1 MCGMSD
7 GNGHGHGSLPT
18 EVIEIR
24 FPPPPDFPPYR
35 PRPRPLWP
43 ALVLFLLTVV
53 STLAVG
59 SEFAMSYAQN
69 REPFSGGGDPFTT
82 TIEVFKH
89 PQLLALGVPFSF
101 TLLAILMAHE
111 LGHYFACRIYGIDA
125 SYPYFIPFPTFFGTF
140 GAFIRIRSPITTRRA
155 LFDVGLAGPVAGF
168 VLAAP
173 AMAIGVAWSKIVENV
188 QAKGGTLFGVPLLM
202 QICMSWSHPHV
213 NPTWILLHPV
223 GRAAW
228 VGLFATALNLLPV
241 WQLDGGH
248 IVYSLASKFHSR
260 ISLVVSLSLVG
271 LGILSGDP
279 FRGFT
284 WIFWGVLLTVLSLRF
299 KHPPLYDPWERLDP
313 ARRVWAV
320 VALAIFVLC
329 FMVWPITRL

>member
-1 MCGMSD
+1 MSD
-7 GNGHGHGSLPT
+7 GNGHGHGKLSP
-18 EVIEIR
+18 EVIEMR
-24 FPPPPDFPPYR
+24 FPPPAEFPPYR

-59 SEFAMSYAQN
+59 SEFAMSYAEN

-111 LGHYFACRIYGIDA
+111 LGHYFACRIYDIDA
-125 SYPYFIPFPTFFGTF
+125 SYPYFIPFPTLFGTF

-155 LFDVGLAGPVAGF
+155 LFDVGLAGPVVGF
-168 VLAAP
+168 ALAAP
-173 AMAIGVAWSKIVENV
+173 AMAIAVAWSKIVPNV
-188 QAKGGTLFGVPLLM
+188 QATGDMLLGAPLLM
-202 QICMSWSHPHV
+202 QICESWFHPHV
-213 NPTWILLHPV
+213 NPAWILLHPV

-260 ISLVVSLSLVG
+260 ISLVVALSLVG
-271 LGILSGDP
+271 LGILGAP
-279 FRGFT
+279 FRGIT

-313 ARRVWAV
+313 TRRVWAV
-320 VALAIFVLC
+320 VALAIFILC
-329 FMVWPITRL
+329 FMVWPVARP